1 MAKTKFNH
9 IDDCWD
15 AITECETIQEVQK
28 VLGEIPNKFGSWWI
42 AVTDN
47 GDGDC
52 YEITNSYWD
61 SDAGGQ
67 LYESAELE
75 VPFDED
81 FELEDYNV

>member
-1 MAKTKFNH
+1 MAKFNH

-42 AVTDN
+42 AVAEN
-47 GDGDC
+47 SDGDC
-52 YEITNSYWD
+52 YEVTNSYWD
-61 SDAGGQ
+61 SDSGGQ

-81 FELEDYNV
+81 FNVED